1 MKKLKDYVNDVLNL
15 VQTTRLS
22 ETAAC
27 RKIAEE
33 HGLNPDSL
41 RWQWKEFKKDNKDH
55 KALSD
60 ESTIMGFPLDN
71 VSSYWLKSKHIS
83 VHVKG
88 GQQEKTYE
96 DLRDDIVELM
106 NNHSP
111 SYPKIERTMPIDG
124 HLLVLDPADIHIGK
138 LASAFETGEDYNNNI
153 AVKRVHEGIQGILD
167 KSKGFNID
175 QILLIIGN
183 DVLHIDTP
191 KRTTTSG
198 TSQDTDGMW
207 YDNFLLAKK
216 LYVEVIEKLIGI
228 ADVHVTFNPSNH
240 DYMSGFFLADAIQSW
255 FRLCDNITFD
265 CSIAHRKYFRYY
277 SNLIGTTHGDGAK
290 QTDLG
295 LLMAEEAKQHWG
307 HTNHRYF
314 YTHHVH
320 HKTSKDYI
328 GLTVE
333 SLRSPSGT
341 DSWHGKFGYGV
352 GGVKA
357 IEGFIHDKDNGQ
369 IARITHIF

>member
-1 MKKLKDYVNDVLNL
+1 MAKPLKDYAPDIQNL
-15 VQTTRLS
+15 IQTTRLS
-22 ETAAC
+22 ESQICVKVA
-27 RKIAEE
+27 KEN
-33 HGLNPDSL
+33 GLNSEAL
-41 RWQWKEFKKDNKDH
+41 RTAWKRLKKKNDH
-55 KALSD
+55 PTLDK

-71 VSSYWLKSKHIS
+71 VSNYWLKSKHIS

-88 GQQEKTYE
+88 GNPQKTYE
-96 DLRDDIVELM
+96 DLRDEIVEAM
-106 NNHSP
+106 NSHSP
-111 SYPKIERTMPIDG
+111 AYPKVERQSYSDG

-138 LASAFETGEDYNNNI
+138 LASAFETGEDYNSNI
-153 AVKRVHEGIQGILD
+153 AVQRVHEGIDGILT
-167 KSKGFNID
+167 KTQGFNID

-198 TSQDTDGMW
+198 TPQDTDGMW
-207 YDNFLLAKK
+207 YDNFLLAKR

-228 ADVHVTFNPSNH
+228 SNVHVTFNPSNH
-240 DYMSGFFLADAIQSW
+240 DYMTGFFLADAIQSW
-255 FRLCDNITFD
+255 FRLCENITFD
-265 CSIAHRKYFRYY
+265 CSIAHRKYYAYFE
-277 SNLIGTTHGDGAK
+277 NLIGTTHGDGAK

-295 LLMAEEAKQHWG
+295 LLMAHEAKEHWG
-307 HTNHRYF
+307 STKHRYF

-341 DSWHGKFGYGV
+341 DSWHHRNSFGV

-357 IEGFIHDKDNGQ
+357 VEGFVHDKKNGQ

>member
-1 MKKLKDYVNDVLNL
+1 MKKLKDYVVDVLNL
-15 VQTTRLS
+15 VQTTRMS
-22 ETAAC
+22 ETSAC
-27 RKIAEE
+27 KKIAEE
-33 HGLNPDSL
+33 NGLNPESL
-41 RWQWKEFKKDNKDH
+41 RWQWKQSKKELDH
-55 KALSD
+55 PALSR

-71 VSSYWLKSKHIS
+71 VSNYWIKSKHIS

-88 GQQEKTYE
+88 NSPQKTYE
-96 DLRDDIVELM
+96 DLRDNIVEAM

-111 SYPKIERTMPIDG
+111 KYEKIERVMPEDG

-138 LASAFETGEDYNNNI
+138 LCSAFETGEEYNNNI
-153 AVKRVHEGIQGILD
+153 AVKRVHDGIDGILS
-167 KSKGFNID
+167 KSSGFNID

-183 DVLHIDTP
+183 DVLHVDTP

-198 TSQDTDGMW
+198 TPQDTDGMW

-216 LYVEVIEKLIGI
+216 LYVEVIEKLMCI

-240 DYMSGFFLADAIQSW
+240 DYMNGFFLADAIQSW
-255 FRLCDNITFD
+255 FRLSENITFD

-290 QTDLG
+290 QNELG
-295 LLMAEEAKQHWG
+295 PLMAEEAKQHWG

-333 SLRSPSGT
+333 SLRSPSGI
-341 DSWHGKFGYGV
+341 DSWHHIKGYGI

-357 IEGFIHDKDNGQ
+357 VEGFIHDKNHGQ